1 MLNQIDGSVEG
12 SDLVADEFV
21 AASAAWR
28 YDANAGQYIFNLTEV
43 DHQLADG
50 HVEDYRVAG

>member
-1 MLNQIDGSVEG
+1 MDGSVEG

-21 AASAAWR
+21 AAPTAWR

-50 HVEDYRVAG
+50 HVEDYRFAG